1 MKRTTTI
8 ILFLLCTAILWG
20 QSSVQQ
26 LQIIPASPQAQSF
39 QKYLNHQI
47 TEYNGLPEI
56 DIPLYELKI
65 KGLTIPVT
73 LSYHASGIRYK
84 QYDGEVGA
92 GWSLNAGGYR
102 VSRTI
107 NGRDEFSRHG

>member
-47 TEYNGLPEI
+47 TE
-56 DIPLYELKI
+56 
-65 KGLTIPVT
+65 
-73 LSYHASGIRYK
+73 
-84 QYDGEVGA
+84 
-92 GWSLNAGGYR
+92 
-102 VSRTI
+102 
-107 NGRDEFSRHG
+107 

>member
-47 TEYNGLPEI
+47 TEYNGLPE
-56 DIPLYELKI
+56 
-65 KGLTIPVT
+65 
-73 LSYHASGIRYK
+73 LS
-84 QYDGEVGA
+84 
-92 GWSLNAGGYR
+92 
-102 VSRTI
+102 VSRY
-107 NGRDEFSRHG
+107 